1 MGKLRLSHSK
11 MLPCANVKRTVDF
24 SSQYFCIQPDPFF
37 LPFNQLFTVR
47 QRLYLTTARSL
58 VKVRGHNYSSTSVTA
73 VFKEKS
79 SPFRKNQHSMETLVE
94 AGSRLTDNNMLALPL
109 IEDHPCL
116 HKHASFCTNILVQ
129 F

>member
-1 MGKLRLSHSK
+1 MGKLRLSHSE
-11 MLPCANVKRTVDF
+11 MLPCANLKCTVDF
-24 SSQYFCIQPDPFF
+24 SSQYFCIQPDPFL
-37 LPFNQLFTVR
+37 LPSNQLFTVH

-73 VFKEKS
+73 VFKEES
-79 SPFRKNQHSMETLVE
+79 SPFRKNQHCTETLVE
-94 AGSRLTDNNMLALPL
+94 AGSRLTDNNMRALSL

-116 HKHASFCTNILVQ
+116 QKHASFCTNILVQ